1 MTKMTAK
8 MQQRLADQKKK
19 SLARAS
25 ALLPEEHVRYVIGVR
40 TGLSPR
46 IAGPHWGFDLTLLG
60 LPFWHARVIVVT
72 DKSIV
77 ICKAVGKINA
87 SIPKEV
93 LYRLPRDTRLGPV
106 QPAGGMWGH
115 IQVGDKRMWLAL
127 SLRQF
132 IEQADAELAVPAQ

>member
-1 MTKMTAK
+1 MANK
-8 MQQRLADQKKK
+8 MQDRLAGQKQQ

-25 ALLPEEHVRYVIGVR
+25 ALLPGEHVRYVIGVR
-40 TGLSPR
+40 TGLSPK

-77 ICKAVGKINA
+77 ICKAKGKIDA

-93 LYRLPRDTRLGPV
+93 LCRLPRDTRLGPV
-106 QPAGGMWGH
+106 QPAGRMWGH
-115 IQVGDKRMWLAL
+115 IQAGDKRMWLAL
-127 SLRQF
+127 SVRQF
-132 IEQADAELAVPAQ
+132 IERADAELAIKSAS